1 MDLYDIFFFREG
13 SPTAL
18 LYGTYNDW
26 LVALS
31 VFVAIGSS
39 ILALQLTRLSQKQTS
54 VVAKHFSTIA
64 SSISLGAGIWAM
76 HFIGMLAYE
85 ICTKVNYSPE
95 ISMISMMP
103 GTLASYY
110 ALRLMAENQID
121 YRKLIKGGFSVG
133 AGIGAM
139 HYTGMLA
146 MQLQPM
152 LKFDVLWL
160 LISVVVAVGLSTL
173 SLWIGIYLNQK
184 GKIPAQASIILG
196 GIIMGCAITAMHYTG
211 MASARFLGQAQPGFN
226 PDDNQ
231 SVTLALGITL
241 VTILIGVIAAGI
253 NALIRYRQ
261 MLATIQASETRL
273 ATILNTAVDG
283 IVTIN
288 TTGHIIA
295 CNDAIQAM
303 FGWDKAALIG
313 KNISVL
319 LPEPDRTSY
328 LLYLK
333 NYEISGQSEMI
344 GKSSDL
350 DAVKMDG
357 TVFPIRLATG
367 EVKLA
372 NETLLVGFIIDLSQ
386 RKAIEKAIREKDQQI
401 RSMMNNIPGVT
412 FRCNLDEHWS
422 MRLVSNAV
430 STLTGWEAEDFLNG
444 TVHFAQLIHPDDAQR
459 IQPIVEAAIASR
471 TNYDIEY
478 RITDRTGEEKWI
490 SEFASAIYHNDGTAE
505 ALDGVLLDITETK
518 HRNAEFEGIV
528 KAINHSTSVAEFSI
542 DGLVLS
548 ANQHFLDLLGYELD
562 EILGRHHSILC
573 PPDFITTDRYQQKW
587 QSLRNGEFVAGEFL
601 RYGKNG
607 KKIWIQASYSP
618 IRNVDGKVI
627 KVLMFM
633 MDISERKL
641 MELEVRE
648 KDQQI
653 QSMMNNIPGVTF
665 RLNLVG
671 EWSIQLISEAVLQ
684 MTGWPAG
691 DFMNGSVR
699 FTPLIHPEDLSRIM
713 SIAKSAIARYTSF
726 ETEFRITD
734 RSGNEKWI
742 SASVSPIQ
750 NSEGEVNSMDGV
762 LLDITESKHKNAEY
776 EGVVNAMNYA
786 VSAAEFTIDGFIL
799 SANEN
804 FLTLLGYEME
814 EVIGRHHSILCP
826 PDFITTDRYQQK
838 WQALR
843 HGEFVHGEFLRYGKH
858 GKQIWINASYSPIRD
873 TDGKVTKVLMFM
885 MDISERKLMEQEMQ
899 LAKEKAEQAASAKS
913 TFLGNMSH
921 EIRTP
926 MNSIIGFSELLL
938 DTAMEQ
944 EQRSYLNTI
953 NQSAKSLLHLLNDIL
968 DSAKLE
974 KGMLDLEILDFSMRA
989 LVDGLISSLW
999 LQARKKNLDL
1009 RLTLDHQAEGY
1020 YKGAEHRIRQVL
1032 TNLLGN
1038 AIKFTQS
1045 GYVELKVSHT
1055 AQNEVQFDIID
1066 TGIGI
1071 DEDRLE
1077 AIFEPFTQADASMS
1091 RRFGGTGLG
1100 TTISK
1105 QLVELMG
1112 GRIVASSKIGT
1123 GSCFS
1128 VILPLAA
1135 GTYQEYPL
1143 LKDITQHA
1151 LPALNI
1157 LAADDIEQ
1165 NRRLLKIMLEKQ
1177 GHQLTLANNGQEVVD
1192 AWQTQ
1197 PYDII
1202 LMDVQMPVMDGL
1214 SASLR
1219 IRELEQKTG
1228 KNRTPIIALT
1238 ASVLEQDRQ
1247 AAIQAEM
1254 DGFASKP
1261 VELPLLLAE
1270 IQRVLHLSPGPK
1282 KTDTPEP
1289 TANIPFDLGKG
1300 SALWGDQQAY
1310 LHEISFY
1317 LQQTPQ
1323 HITAL
1328 TQAISSQDLEGLKQT
1343 AHACKGIS
1351 ANLAL
1356 PVIQEIYHHFEQ
1368 MTDTHWHTCPALM
1381 EKLLAAIQSLQTAIA
1396 PLLAAMPTQ
1405 QAVAI
1410 AEIETSQLT
1419 SWLQALRNLAANAE
1433 LDDVLTGKISQ
1444 SAPTAWRPQFN
1455 TIVQL
1460 LNDFDFEQA
1469 TAHIDALLEIQTQ
1482 EASS

>member
-1 MDLYDIFFFREG
+1 MDLYDIFFFRDG

-54 VVAKHFSTIA
+54 AVAKHFSTIA

-110 ALRLMAENQID
+110 ALRLMAENQLD

-146 MQLQPM
+146 MQMQPV

-160 LISVVVAVGLSTL
+160 LISVIVAVGLSTL
-173 SLWIGIYLNQK
+173 SLWIGIYLNQR
-184 GKIPAQASIILG
+184 GKIPAQAGIILG
-196 GIIMGCAITAMHYTG
+196 GLVMGCAITAMHYTG
-211 MASARFLGQAQPGFN
+211 MASARFLGQAQSGFD
-226 PDDNQ
+226 PADNQ
-231 SVTLALGITL
+231 SVSLALGITL
-241 VTILIGVIAAGI
+241 VTILVGVIAASI

-288 TTGHIIA
+288 TSGQIIS

-303 FGWDKAALIG
+303 FGWDKTALTG
-313 KNISVL
+313 TNISVL
-319 LPEPDRTSY
+319 MPEPDRTNY

-333 NYEISGQSEMI
+333 NYELNGQAEMI
-344 GKSSDL
+344 GESRDL
-350 DAVKMDG
+350 DAVKKDG

-372 NETLLVGFIIDLSQ
+372 NETLLVGFITDLSQ

-422 MRLVSNAV
+422 MRLVSDAV
-430 STLTGWEAEDFLNG
+430 TSLTGWAPEDFLNG

-478 RITDRTGEEKWI
+478 RITNRAGEEKWI

-505 ALDGVLLDITETK
+505 ALDGVLLDITDTK
-518 HRNAEFEGIV
+518 HKNAEFEGIV

-542 DGLVLS
+542 DGLLLS

-562 EILGRHHSILC
+562 EVLGHHHSILC
-573 PPDFITTDRYQQKW
+573 PPDVIQSDRYQQKW

-601 RYGKNG
+601 RHGKHG
-607 KKIWIQASYSP
+607 KKIWIQASYTP

-684 MTGWPAG
+684 MTGWPAD

-713 SIAKSAIARYTSF
+713 SIAKSAMMRQTSF

-742 SASVSPIQ
+742 SASVSPIK
-750 NSEGEVNSMDGV
+750 NTEGEVNSMDGV
-762 LLDITESKHKNAEY
+762 LLDITESKQRNAEH

-786 VSAAEFTIDGFIL
+786 VSAAEFTIDGVIL
-799 SANEN
+799 SANQN

-814 EVIGRHHSILCP
+814 ELIGRHHAILCP
-826 PDFITTDRYQQK
+826 PDFITTDAYKQK
-838 WQALR
+838 WQSLR
-843 HGEFVHGEFLRYGKH
+843 NGEFVHGEFLRYGKH
-858 GKQIWINASYSPIRD
+858 GKQIWINASYSPIRN
-873 TDGKVTKVLMFM
+873 TDGTVVKVLMFM
-885 MDISERKLMEQEMQ
+885 MDISERKQMEQEMQ
-899 LAKEKAEQAASAKS
+899 LAREKAEQAASAKS
-913 TFLGNMSH
+913 TFLANMSH

-938 DTAMEQ
+938 DTPMQE
-944 EQRSYLNTI
+944 EQRHYLSTI
-953 NQSAKSLLHLLNDIL
+953 SQSAKSLLHLLNDIL

-974 KGMLDLEILDFSMRA
+974 KGMLDLEIIDFSMRE

-1009 RLTLDHQAEGY
+1009 RLTLDPQTEGY

-1045 GYVELKVSHT
+1045 GHVELKVSRT
-1055 AQNEVQFDIID
+1055 AQDEVQFDIID

-1071 DEDRLE
+1071 DENRLE

-1112 GRIVASSKIGT
+1112 GRITASSEVGK

-1128 VILPLAA
+1128 VTLPLAA
-1135 GTYQEYPL
+1135 GTFRENPL
-1143 LKDITQHA
+1143 LTDITHA

-1177 GHQLTLANNGQEVVD
+1177 GHHITLASNGQEVVE
-1192 AWQTQ
+1192 AWQAQ

-1214 SASLR
+1214 SASMR
-1219 IRELEQKTG
+1219 IRELERTAG
-1228 KNRTPIIALT
+1228 KDRTPIIALT

-1247 AAIQAEM
+1247 AAIAADM

-1270 IQRVLHLSPGPK
+1270 IQRVLHLSPGLMESS
-1282 KTDTPEP
+1282 TPEP
-1289 TANIPFDLGKG
+1289 TANLPFNLEKG
-1300 SALWGDQQAY
+1300 SLLWGNQQVY
-1310 LHEISFY
+1310 LHETGLY

-1323 HITAL
+1323 HISAL
-1328 TQAISSQDLEGLKQT
+1328 TQAITSQDLAELKQT
-1343 AHACKGIS
+1343 AHACKGVS

-1356 PVIQEIYHHFEQ
+1356 REIQEIYHQFEQ
-1368 MTDTHWHTCPALM
+1368 ITDSDWHACPALM
-1381 EKLLAAIQSLQTAIA
+1381 ETLHAAIQSLQAAIT
-1396 PLLAAMPTQ
+1396 PLLTALPTPQ
-1405 QAVAI
+1405 TTVMSDI
-1410 AEIETSQLT
+1410 DTTQLI

-1433 LDDVLTGKISQ
+1433 LDDTLTGKINQ
-1444 SAPTAWRPQFN
+1444 SAPAAWRPQFN
-1455 TIVQL
+1455 MILQL

>member
-18 LYGTYNDW
+18 LYGTYNAW

-39 ILALQLTRLSQKQTS
+39 ILALQLTRLSQKQS
-54 VVAKHFSTIA
+54 SAVAKHFSTIA

-95 ISMISMMP
+95 ISIISMMP

-110 ALRLMAENQID
+110 ALRLMAENQLD

-146 MQLQPM
+146 MQMQPV

-184 GKIPAQASIILG
+184 GKIPAQAGIILG
-196 GIIMGCAITAMHYTG
+196 GIVMGCAITAMHYTG
-211 MASARFLGQAQPGFN
+211 MASARFLGQAQSGFD
-226 PDDNQ
+226 PTENQ
-231 SVTLALGITL
+231 SIVLALGITL
-241 VTILIGVIAAGI
+241 VTILIGVIAAAI

-261 MLATIQASETRL
+261 MLATIQTSETRL

-288 TTGHIIA
+288 TTGHIIS

-303 FGWDKAALIG
+303 FGWDKTALAG
-313 KNISVL
+313 KNISIL
-319 LPEPDRTSY
+319 IPEPDRTSY

-333 NYEISGQSEMI
+333 NYELSGQSEMI
-344 GKSSDL
+344 GGSRDL
-350 DAVKMDG
+350 DAIKKDG
-357 TVFPIRLATG
+357 TIFPIRLATG

-372 NETLLVGFIIDLSQ
+372 NETLLVGFITDLSQ

-422 MRLVSNAV
+422 MRLVSDAV

-459 IQPIVEAAIASR
+459 IQPVVEAALASR

-478 RITDRTGEEKWI
+478 RITDRAGEEKWI

-505 ALDGVLLDITETK
+505 ALDGVLLDITDT
-518 HRNAEFEGIV
+518 
-528 KAINHSTSVAEFSI
+528 
-542 DGLVLS
+542 
-548 ANQHFLDLLGYELD
+548 
-562 EILGRHHSILC
+562 
-573 PPDFITTDRYQQKW
+573 
-587 QSLRNGEFVAGEFL
+587 
-601 RYGKNG
+601 
-607 KKIWIQASYSP
+607 
-618 IRNVDGKVI
+618 
-627 KVLMFM
+627 
-633 MDISERKL
+633 
-641 MELEVRE
+641 
-648 KDQQI
+648 
-653 QSMMNNIPGVTF
+653 
-665 RLNLVG
+665 
-671 EWSIQLISEAVLQ
+671 
-684 MTGWPAG
+684 
-691 DFMNGSVR
+691 
-699 FTPLIHPEDLSRIM
+699 
-713 SIAKSAIARYTSF
+713 
-726 ETEFRITD
+726 
-734 RSGNEKWI
+734 
-742 SASVSPIQ
+742 
-750 NSEGEVNSMDGV
+750 
-762 LLDITESKHKNAEY
+762 KHKNAEY

-786 VSAAEFTIDGFIL
+786 VSAAEFSIDGFIL
-799 SANEN
+799 SANQN
-804 FLTLLGYEME
+804 FLTLLGYTIE

-826 PDFITTDRYQQK
+826 PDFITTDRYKQK

-858 GKQIWINASYSPIRD
+858 GKQIWINASYSPIRN
-873 TDGKVTKVLMFM
+873 TDGNVTKVLMFM
-885 MDISERKLMEQEMQ
+885 LDISERKRMEQEMR

-913 TFLGNMSH
+913 TFLANMSH

-938 DTAMEQ
+938 DTPMQE
-944 EQRSYLNTI
+944 EQRHYLSTVS
-953 NQSAKSLLHLLNDIL
+953 QSAKSLLHLLNDIL

-974 KGMLDLEILDFSMRA
+974 KGMLDLEIVDFSMQK

-999 LQARKKNLDL
+999 LQARKKSLDL
-1009 RLTLDHQAEGY
+1009 RLNLDPHIARY
-1020 YKGAEHRIRQVL
+1020 YQGAEHRIHQVL

-1038 AIKFTQS
+1038 AIKFTHT

-1055 AQNEVQFDIID
+1055 PQGEIQFDIID

-1071 DEDRLE
+1071 DQHRLE

-1091 RRFGGTGLG
+1091 RRYGGTGLG
-1100 TTISK
+1100 TSISK

-1112 GRIVASSKIGT
+1112 GKITVMSTMGQ
-1123 GSCFS
+1123 GSCFT
-1128 VILPLAA
+1128 VTLPLEAS
-1135 GTYQEYPL
+1135 TDQESLP
-1143 LKDITQHA
+1143 DTHVTQFS
-1151 LPALNI
+1151 LPALKI

-1177 GHQLTLANNGQEVVD
+1177 GHALTLASNGQEVVE
-1192 AWQTQ
+1192 AWQAQ
-1197 PYDII
+1197 PYDVI

-1214 SASLR
+1214 SASML
-1219 IRELEQKTG
+1219 IRALEKQSSKA
-1228 KNRTPIIALT
+1228 RTPMIALT
-1238 ASVLEQDRQ
+1238 ASVLEQDRR
-1247 AAIQAEM
+1247 AASLFGM

-1261 VELPLLLAE
+1261 IELPLLLAE
-1270 IQRVLHLSPGPK
+1270 IQRVLNLDPGLPQAV
-1282 KTDTPEP
+1282 TTAPESDM
-1289 TANIPFDLGKG
+1289 PFDLKKG
-1300 SALWGDQQAY
+1300 CALWGNEETY
-1310 LHEISFY
+1310 LREITIY
-1317 LQQTPQ
+1317 LQETPR
-1323 HITAL
+1323 HLETL
-1328 TQAISSQDLEGLKQT
+1328 NQAIAAQDLMALKQT
-1343 AHACKGIS
+1343 AHACKGVS

-1356 PVIQEIYHHFEQ
+1356 PGLQALYHYFEH
-1368 MTDTHWHTCPALM
+1368 MPDTDWQICPTYL
-1381 EKLLAAIQSLQTAIA
+1381 EQLHVHIESLQAA
-1396 PLLAAMPTQ
+1396 VESKLAAMPAAQTEAKPEVDTRQ
-1405 QAVAI
+1405 FI
-1410 AEIETSQLT
+1410 T
-1419 SWLQALRNLAANAE
+1419 WLQALRALSVNAE
-1433 LDDVLTGKISQ
+1433 LDDTLTSNILQ
-1444 SAPTAWRPQFN
+1444 SAPMAWRQPLD

-1460 LNDFDFEQA
+1460 LHDFDFEQA
-1469 TAHIDALLEIQTQ
+1469 TAHIDQLLEIHAQ
-1482 EASS
+1482 EASL